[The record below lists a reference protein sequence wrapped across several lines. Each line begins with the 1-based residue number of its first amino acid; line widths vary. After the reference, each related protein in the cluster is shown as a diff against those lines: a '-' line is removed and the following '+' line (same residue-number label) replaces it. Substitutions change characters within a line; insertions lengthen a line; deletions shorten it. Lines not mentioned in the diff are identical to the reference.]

1 MPCVDNSDEKRL
13 VLTFVNKEKCD
24 CREAYALH
32 TSVKDVVYNARS
44 FARYL
49 GVYNDYRFVHVT
61 VYDGVDYDGPVVFE
75 AWS

>member
-1 MPCVDNSDEKRL
+1 MKRDFY
-13 VLTFVNKEKCD
+13 VVCDYENNYCD